1 MQASVDTAARLF
13 AGSCTHSYGYTLMR
27 LASVLISLTKFM
39 ESTTG
44 PRRTSYS
51 PVTG

>member
-1 MQASVDTAARLF
+1 MLAAVSTDARLF
-13 AGSCTHSYGYTLMR
+13 AGSCTRTYGYTLIR
-27 LASVLISLTKFM
+27 LATVLISLTKFM
-39 ESTTG
+39 ESTSG

>member
-13 AGSCTHSYGYTLMR
+13 AGSCTQTYGNTLIT
-27 LASVLISLTKFM
+27 LATVLISLTTFM
-39 ESTTG
+39 ESTRG